1 MASTRHDSRAFCAR
15 WRRSSPM
22 IACSRAAPPEHGGRA
37 ADCPLMPARPHPLA
51 TEKRRS
57 DLAMIRLARRTA
69 LSAMAA
75 LLALGI
81 AAGSTGAAAAESSSA
96 AAPVRAFYAAL
107 LHTMQLGQSGRY
119 AALAPV
125 VKRTFDIPYM
135 TRMAV
140 GLSWS
145 SLSDAKRQQV
155 TEAFGRYITAIWA
168 SRFDSYSGEKLEVG
182 GTKPYGASELVETRI
197 VKSDG
202 EPVSINYLMRR
213 DGDSWRIGDVYL
225 TGTISELATRRAEF
239 ASVLRSQGV
248 DGLIAALNSKAP
260 IEARS

>member
-1 MASTRHDSRAFCAR
+1 
-15 WRRSSPM
+15 
-22 IACSRAAPPEHGGRA
+22 
-37 ADCPLMPARPHPLA
+37 
-51 TEKRRS
+51 
-57 DLAMIRLARRTA
+57 MIRLARRTA

-81 AAGSTGAAAAESSSA
+81 AGSAGAAAAESSSA
-96 AAPVRAFYAAL
+96 ATPVRGFYDAL
-107 LHTMQLGQSGRY
+107 LHTMQQGQKLGQSGRY

-125 VKRTFDIPYM
+125 VQRTFDIPYM

-140 GLSWS
+140 GPSWS
-145 SLSDAKRQQV
+145 SLSEAKRQQL
-155 TEAFGRYITAIWA
+155 TEAFGRYVTATWA

-182 GTKPYGASELVETRI
+182 GSKPYGASQLVETRI

-213 DGDSWRIGDVYL
+213 DGDSWRVGDVYL

-239 ASVLRSQGV
+239 SSVLRSQGV
-248 DGLIAALNSKAP
+248 DGLIAALNRKAP
-260 IEARS
+260 VAAPG

>member
-1 MASTRHDSRAFCAR
+1 
-15 WRRSSPM
+15 
-22 IACSRAAPPEHGGRA
+22 
-37 ADCPLMPARPHPLA
+37 
-51 TEKRRS
+51 
-57 DLAMIRLARRTA
+57 MIRLARRTA

-96 AAPVRAFYAAL
+96 AAPVRAFYDVL
-107 LHTMQLGQSGRY
+107 LHTMQQGQKLGQSGRY

>member
-1 MASTRHDSRAFCAR
+1 
-15 WRRSSPM
+15 
-22 IACSRAAPPEHGGRA
+22 
-37 ADCPLMPARPHPLA
+37 
-51 TEKRRS
+51 
-57 DLAMIRLARRTA
+57 MIRLARRTA

-81 AAGSTGAAAAESSSA
+81 ASSAGAAAAESSTA
-96 AAPVRAFYAAL
+96 ATPVRGFYDAL
-107 LHTMQLGQSGRY
+107 LHTMQQGQKLGQSGRY

-125 VKRTFDIPYM
+125 VQRTFDIPYM

-140 GLSWS
+140 GPSWS
-145 SLSDAKRQQV
+145 SLSEAKRQQL
-155 TEAFGRYITAIWA
+155 TEAFGRYVTATWA

-182 GTKPYGASELVETRI
+182 GSKPYGASQLVETRI

-239 ASVLRSQGV
+239 SSVLRSQGV
-248 DGLIAALNSKAP
+248 DGLIQALNRKAP
-260 IEARS
+260 VAARS

>member
-1 MASTRHDSRAFCAR
+1 
-15 WRRSSPM
+15 
-22 IACSRAAPPEHGGRA
+22 
-37 ADCPLMPARPHPLA
+37 
-51 TEKRRS
+51 
-57 DLAMIRLARRTA
+57 MIRLARRAA
-69 LSAMAA
+69 LSALAG

-81 AAGSTGAAAAESSSA
+81 AASAGAAAADTSGA
-96 AAPVRAFYAAL
+96 ITPVRGFYDTL
-107 LHTMQLGQSGRY
+107 LYTMQQGDKLGQSGRF

-125 VKRTFDIPYM
+125 VQRTFDIPYM

-140 GLSWS
+140 GPSWS

-155 TEAFGRYITAIWA
+155 TEAFGRYITATWA

-182 GTKPYGASELVETRI
+182 GAKPYGVSQLVETRI

-213 DGDSWRIGDVYL
+213 DGDAWRIGDVYL

-239 ASVLRSQGV
+239 TSVLRSQGV
-248 DGLIAALNSKAP
+248 DGLIDALNRKAP
-260 IEARS
+260 IAARS

>member
-1 MASTRHDSRAFCAR
+1 
-15 WRRSSPM
+15 
-22 IACSRAAPPEHGGRA
+22 
-37 ADCPLMPARPHPLA
+37 
-51 TEKRRS
+51 
-57 DLAMIRLARRTA
+57 MIRLAHRTA

-81 AAGSTGAAAAESSSA
+81 AAGSAGAVAADSSSA
-96 AAPVRAFYAAL
+96 ATPVRGFYDAL
-107 LHTMQLGQSGRY
+107 LHTMQQGQKLGQGGRY
-119 AALAPV
+119 AALEPV
-125 VKRTFDIPYM
+125 VQRSFDIPYM

-140 GLSWS
+140 GPSWS

-155 TEAFGRYITAIWA
+155 TEAFGRYITATWA

-182 GTKPYGASELVETRI
+182 GTKPYGASQLVETHI

-239 ASVLRSQGV
+239 SSLLRSQGV
-248 DGLIAALNSKAP
+248 DGLIQALNRKAP
-260 IEARS
+260 VSARS

>member
-1 MASTRHDSRAFCAR
+1 
-15 WRRSSPM
+15 
-22 IACSRAAPPEHGGRA
+22 
-37 ADCPLMPARPHPLA
+37 
-51 TEKRRS
+51 
-57 DLAMIRLARRTA
+57 MIRLARRTA

-107 LHTMQLGQSGRY
+107 LHTMQQGQKLGQSGRY